1 MQLSYR
7 ITPDPL
13 HHRYHMTLPLD
24 LSHLEEESIRLEMPV
39 WTPGSYVLREYSGR
53 VCDIHA
59 ESAGVRIELEQIGKA
74 EWRLHADEIPDLSRV
89 EVHWSVFAYSKGI
102 HDAWLDVDRGF
113 INPPALFLHPA
124 AIPQGTL
131 FSVLFD
137 VKDWDVHSALDALQT
152 PDGTS

>member
-1 MQLSYR
+1 
-7 ITPDPL
+7 
-13 HHRYHMTLPLD
+13 MTLPLD

-74 EWRLHADEIPDLSRV
+74 EWRLHADETPDLSRV

-113 INPPALFLHPA
+113 INTLPSSGCHPSGNSF
-124 AIPQGTL
+124 QRS
-131 FSVLFD
+131 F
-137 VKDWDVHSALDALQT
+137 
-152 PDGTS
+152 